1 LNKWGIHEKIEAIF
15 CVQWKHNPTH
25 IQAFQKKMN
34 TELLNRLVRIQF
46 ELNSIMMELASQ
58 PSSSPITETE
68 KKGRGRPRKE
78 KKERD
83 PNKPKK
89 VLSPEHLAKL
99 KEGRERHAA
108 EKAAATAAAAS
119 SDDAQSVAS
128 SNTEEGE
135 VKEAPP
141 APKKARGRPRKSV
154 EVPPAPDFSAAEESE

>member
-1 LNKWGIHEKIEAIF
+1 
-15 CVQWKHNPTH
+15 
-25 IQAFQKKMN
+25 MN
-34 TELLNRLVRIQF
+34 TELLTRLVRIQS
-46 ELNSIMMELASQ
+46 ELNAIMIEIASQ
-58 PSSSPITETE
+58 PSSAPINHPVTESE
-68 KKGRGRPRKE
+68 KKGPGRPRKE

-108 EKAAATAAAAS
+108 EKAAATAAAS

-135 VKEAPP
+135 VKELTPPP
-141 APKKARGRPRKSV
+141 APKKVRGRPRKPV